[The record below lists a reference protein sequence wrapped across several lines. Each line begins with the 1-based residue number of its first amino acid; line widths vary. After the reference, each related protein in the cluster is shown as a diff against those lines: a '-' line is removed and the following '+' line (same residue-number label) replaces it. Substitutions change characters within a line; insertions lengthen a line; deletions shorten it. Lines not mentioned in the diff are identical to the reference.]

1 MRGENMRRTM
11 IALLTLMASSTAA
24 LAEGGRQPFQ
34 KVVEKMDLQ
43 RFLGSWYVIGVL
55 PTAFEKGAENG
66 IETYSLDEKGN
77 IRVEYVF
84 YKGGPGGKKKV
95 MHQKGWVVDKERNT
109 EWKVQPLW
117 PLKLPYLIIDLAE
130 DYRYTVI
137 GTNNYKY
144 VWIMARTPSI
154 SEVDYSGIISRLA
167 ERGYKVDRIQ
177 RMKHV
182 W

>member
-1 MRGENMRRTM
+1 MRKT
-11 IALLTLMASSTAA
+11 IVAFLTLMASSTAV

-34 KVVEKMDLQ
+34 KVVERMDLQ
-43 RFLGSWYVIGVL
+43 KFLGSWYVVAFL

-66 IETYSLDEKGN
+66 IETYSLDAKGN

-84 YKGGPGGKKKV
+84 YKNGKKKV
-95 MHQKGWVVDKERNT
+95 MHQKGWIVDKERNT

-117 PLKLPYLIIDLAE
+117 PLKLPYLIIDLAD

-144 VWIMARTPSI
+144 VWIMSRTPAI
-154 SEVDYSGIISRLA
+154 SEEDYAGILSRLA
-167 ERGYKVDRIQ
+167 ERGYKIETIQ
-177 RMKHV
+177 RMRQV